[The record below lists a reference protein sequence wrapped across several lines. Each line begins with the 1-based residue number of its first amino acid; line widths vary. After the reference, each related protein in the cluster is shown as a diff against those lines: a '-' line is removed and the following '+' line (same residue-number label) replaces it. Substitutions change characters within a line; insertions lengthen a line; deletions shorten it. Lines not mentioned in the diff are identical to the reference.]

1 MDRRELEERYTAVGR
16 PIPTDLGRMV
26 RNVALVRL
34 ALLVGCGVTL
44 AIGLCVFGGLA
55 WFAIVGT
62 RPIVASPTPTP
73 VADRDPRFVDA
84 TRCGGASEQRLRVVD
99 VHPGGRGA
107 RPFGAR
113 GTAERSRLRCSASEG
128 RIKARAHPR
137 PAPRRARGQ
146 HGPNTPGRGTRAWAR
161 ATTKRRRG
169 AGATRSQHPA
179 R

>member
-1 MDRRELEERYTAVGR
+1 MDRRELEERYPEVGR

-73 VADRDPRFVDA
+73 VPTATPASSMLPAVAEPRNSASGWSMCILVDA
-84 TRCGGASEQRLRVVD
+84 VPDPWGPGAPPNDRGCAAARV
-99 VHPGGRGA
+99 
-107 RPFGAR
+107 
-113 GTAERSRLRCSASEG
+113 
-128 RIKARAHPR
+128 KA
-137 PAPRRARGQ
+137 G
-146 HGPNTPGRGTRAWAR
+146 
-161 ATTKRRRG
+161 
-169 AGATRSQHPA
+169 
-179 R
+179 